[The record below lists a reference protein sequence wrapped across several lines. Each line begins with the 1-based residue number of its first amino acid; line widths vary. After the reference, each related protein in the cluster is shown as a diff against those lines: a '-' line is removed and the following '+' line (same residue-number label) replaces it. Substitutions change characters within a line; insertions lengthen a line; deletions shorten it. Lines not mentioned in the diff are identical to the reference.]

1 MNAASLQHLVR
12 AVQALAE
19 DCQVFVLGSAS
30 LLASFPGLGDGSEP
44 LAATYDADLCPQ
56 PFDETT
62 ALMIHESLGES
73 GAFHL
78 RHGYHA
84 DVLRDTIFETLPPG
98 WRQRLVT
105 VPGCDRAF
113 ALEPHDL
120 AATKLL
126 VGREKD
132 IALVRH
138 LAVTGRLSGG
148 LVAQRLDSIP
158 KAERLIISSSQAFD
172 RAFALGGSPPPLP
185 GSP

>member
-1 MNAASLQHLVR
+1 MNLVSLQHLVR
-12 AVQALAE
+12 SVRTLAE
-19 DCQVFVLGSAS
+19 DCQVVVLGSAS
-30 LLASFPGLGDGSEP
+30 LLASFPEMGDGTEP

-78 RHGYHA
+78 RHGYHV
-84 DVLRDTIFETLPPG
+84 DVLRDSIFETLPHG
-98 WRQRLVT
+98 WRERLVP
-105 VPGCDRAF
+105 VPGCDSAA

-126 VGREKD
+126 VGRAKD

-138 LAVTGRLSGG
+138 LASAGRLSRTI
-148 LVAQRLDSIP
+148 VEQRLDSIP
-158 KAERLIISSSQAFD
+158 KAERLIVTSSQALQQAFD
-172 RAFALGGSPPPLP
+172 AAS
-185 GSP
+185 